1 MLCACVGAC
10 SARARVACLFRLPDG
25 ALRSYDYYM
34 DTHRLRISVSNMK
47 NANTREQLEHIKTT
61 VLRNLSSMDAAPSA
75 YMAPRPPAY
84 VKVVERFSSW
94 GVVLC

>member
-1 MLCACVGAC
+1 
-10 SARARVACLFRLPDG
+10 
-25 ALRSYDYYM
+25 M

-75 YMAPRPPAY
+75 HMAPRPPAFL
-84 VKVVERFSSW
+84 KVREWFVCWCLLMS
-94 GVVLC
+94 G